1 MCTKDVPWSYL
12 RVPCEDS
19 IAAKREISGEVVQEG
34 FQVVTRR
41 MVNLKCNARGIS
53 RAAILHIPLLTM
65 LDWRRMG
72 EYSAL
77 ASLPTMCTS
86 LVSTMRDLDEDELGA
101 SAAGAL
107 SRKVD
112 INVGCSD
119 RAKELIA
126 SG

>member
-1 MCTKDVPWSYL
+1 MCTKGVCGSYL
-12 RVPCEDS
+12 RVPCEDT
-19 IAAKREISGEVVQEG
+19 IAAKREISGEMVQES
-34 FQVVTRR
+34 FQVVKRR
-41 MVNLKCNARGIS
+41 TVNLKCNARGIS
-53 RAAILHIPLLTM
+53 RAAFLHIPLLTK

-72 EYSAL
+72 EYRAL
-77 ASLPTMCTS
+77 ASLPTTSTS
-86 LVSTMRDLDEDELGA
+86 LVSIMRDLEEDELGA